1 MGNSEFIITIHSVP
15 NWKIDVWKTGG
26 LSYFSPASTS
36 PDMTQSADNINL
48 ITSRHQSTTVIHFND
63 VVHIAADMQTQST
76 VRDDKVQANASQHNT
91 IVINDTINDENSKNS
106 PTLDVS
112 KQLCGIQPRL
122 RDIVTCNGFHEE
134 ACWYSVHDGAY
145 YFVQPRTCNYVNQ
158 CAAQFPEGIITN
170 YEEGKI
176 ICLDKMECSHMVS
189 PHNQAGYVRISHPG
203 ILSMS
208 IKKQKHRTLAFEFVP

>member
-1 MGNSEFIITIHSVP
+1 MYQNNCAEY
-15 NWKIDVWKTGG
+15 K
-26 LSYFSPASTS
+26 
-36 PDMTQSADNINL
+36 
-48 ITSRHQSTTVIHFND
+48 
-63 VVHIAADMQTQST
+63 
-76 VRDDKVQANASQHNT
+76 
-91 IVINDTINDENSKNS
+91 
-106 PTLDVS
+106 
-112 KQLCGIQPRL
+112 PRL
-122 RDIVTCNGFHEE
+122 RDIVTFNGFHEE
-134 ACWYSVHDGAY
+134 ACWYSVHDGTY
-145 YFVQPRTCNYVNQ
+145 YFIQPRTCNYVNQ